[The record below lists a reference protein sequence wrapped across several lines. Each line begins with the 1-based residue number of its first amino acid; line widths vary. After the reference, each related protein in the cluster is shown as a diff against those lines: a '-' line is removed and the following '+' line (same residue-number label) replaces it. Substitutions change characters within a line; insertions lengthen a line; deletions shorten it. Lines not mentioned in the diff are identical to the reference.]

1 MKPLTAVLC
10 VLVTA
15 FVLGGCA
22 HGYGHRH
29 PYYGYGPSYGY
40 APRPQPYYQGGYY
53 RQPYSGSGYGHG
65 HHRDYD

>member
-10 VLVTA
+10 VLLVA
-15 FVLGGCA
+15 LVFGGCA
-22 HGYGHRH
+22 HGYSHHH

-53 RQPYSGSGYGHG
+53 RQPYYGGGYGHG